1 MSGTSREMSVN
12 YGSGT
17 MEGLFLIVEVGPE
30 VFIVEQILD
39 LGEA

>member
-1 MSGTSREMSVN
+1 MSSTSRKTSVN

-17 MEGLFLIVEVGPE
+17 MEELFLIVEVGPE